1 MVRYWVFN
9 YEPHWEAVSK
19 EIDSLLG
26 GLDGRPSSVVSL
38 NVRDR
43 RLQWRGRL
51 KRIPLPHGIP
61 LYPLLRSYAA
71 EPGINHL
78 FASAGERWLAP
89 MLASRRG
96 ILTVAK
102 GSSSLARMERNAETL
117 RRFRA
122 VVVQC
127 GWDRDLM
134 HQLGVAEASLRLIRP
149 GIALRPYRAARGPFT
164 ILFASS
170 PFAAED
176 FLTRGVQLMVLAAAR
191 LPDVRFVLVWRGRH
205 VEKLR
210 SLIHRASAAN
220 VEVRDGVI
228 ADMGAVYDE
237 AHAAVLPALEH
248 RSFIAA
254 PRSGLEALAHGKPL
268 LVSRY
273 VTIAES
279 LERSGAGIVFDPTVQ
294 GLVAA
299 VRRLR
304 DRYEHC
310 QDAARPYIER
320 HYSPATH
327 LELHRKLY
335 DLLDS

>member
-19 EIDSLLG
+19 EIDSLVT
-26 GLDGRPSSVVSL
+26 GLPDRAGSVVSL
-38 NVRDR
+38 NLRDR

-61 LYPLLRSYAA
+61 LYPLLRLHAA
-71 EPGINHL
+71 APGINHL

-89 MLASRRG
+89 MLAGRRG

-102 GSSSLARMERNAETL
+102 GSSSLARIERNAGTL
-117 RRFRA
+117 RRFRS

-127 GWDRDLM
+127 AWDRDLLL
-134 HQLGVAEASLRLIRP
+134 QVGVRASSLRLIRP
-149 GIALRPYRAARGPFT
+149 GITLRPYREAEGPFS

-170 PFAAED
+170 PFAADD

-191 LPDVRFVLVWRGRH
+191 LSDVRFVLVWRGGH
-205 VEKLR
+205 IHKLR
-210 SLIHRASAAN
+210 RLIQEAPAPN
-220 VEVRDGVI
+220 VEIRDGVI
-228 ADMGAVYDE
+228 EDMSAVYGQV
-237 AHAAVLPALEH
+237 HAATLPALEH

-273 VTIAES
+273 VAIAES
-279 LERSGAGIVFDPTVQ
+279 LERSGAGIVFDPTVD
-294 GLVAA
+294 GFVSA

-304 DRYEHC
+304 DAYGTC
-310 QDAARPYIER
+310 QGAARPYIER
-320 HYSPATH
+320 HFSAAIH
-327 LELHRKLY
+327 LELHRRLY
-335 DLLDS
+335 DSLDP